1 MEMYNKGSGKYDIRT
16 LYVSWYR
23 TIIISVHHRGSDV
36 ISRIATPHA
45 ACRPAACPFGNKSS
59 GKVNPFSK
67 PSWLLNDDDL
77 RRALR
82 LR

>member
-1 MEMYNKGSGKYDIRT
+1 MSFHALLPRM
-16 LYVSWYR
+16 
-23 TIIISVHHRGSDV
+23 
-36 ISRIATPHA
+36 PHA
-45 ACRPAACPFGNKSS
+45 ALPPALWQQIFGQSKS
-59 GKVNPFSK
+59 FSK